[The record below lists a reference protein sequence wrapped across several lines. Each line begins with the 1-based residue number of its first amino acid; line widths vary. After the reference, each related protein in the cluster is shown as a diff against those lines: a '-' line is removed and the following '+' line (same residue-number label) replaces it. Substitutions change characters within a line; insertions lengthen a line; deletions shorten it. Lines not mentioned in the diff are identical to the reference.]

1 MGRYLLLFVGADNV
15 LIRRGGYHPP
25 DRKGELH
32 EPTEKNMKIEKIIL
46 ASASPR
52 RREILKENGI
62 DFEVIVP
69 SGDEKNIV
77 GEKYSESLVNECAIA
92 KAKSVAQTLGSQSS
106 PIQEIA
112 RADVE
117 NVGADTIRPT
127 VGTSYT
133 SPIIVSCD
141 TVVVNDDII
150 IGKPKDRE
158 DAIKILKSLSNKT
171 HIVASSVCVLRGDDI
186 KVAHEITKVTFRKLS
201 DKEIEDYIDRCKP
214 YDKAGSYG
222 IQDEKFD
229 FAVKVDGNIDNVI
242 GLPMVAFN
250 SIV

>member
-1 MGRYLLLFVGADNV
+1 
-15 LIRRGGYHPP
+15 
-25 DRKGELH
+25 
-32 EPTEKNMKIEKIIL
+32 MKIEKIIL

-77 GEKYSESLVNECAIA
+77 GEKYSKELVNECAIA

-106 PIQEIA
+106 PIQEIVG
-112 RADVE
+112 ADVE

-127 VGTSYT
+127 VGADTESVVGADIIR
-133 SPIIVSCD
+133 PVIVSCD
-141 TVVVNDDII
+141 TVVVNDGII

-171 HIVASSVCVLRGDDI
+171 HIVASSVCVMKGNDV
-186 KVAHEITKVTFRKLS
+186 KVAHETTKVTFRNLS
-201 DKEIEDYIDRCKP
+201 EKDINDYINRCNP
-214 YDKAGSYG
+214 LDKAGSYG
-222 IQDEKFD
+222 IQDEGFD
-229 FAVKVDGNIDNVI
+229 FAVKVEGNIDNVI
-242 GLPMVAFN
+242 GFPMKAFN